1 MSSSSRPGSG
11 RRHLDPARL
20 PTVLFLDLDK
30 TVIGRANAAVER
42 FFLHRVVKEVAD
54 AGELPE
60 SARPRRPVDPVEEMA
75 SILRP
80 GFGDAMRRLRRVF
93 PTLEVFVCT
102 MGVPATV
109 TELKVPGIEGA
120 AGVRFNRPL
129 FHRGLCQ
136 SAAAEDRKLVGACF
150 RQALQAL
157 SRRPRYAG
165 LGLATDAAVADLVFR
180 ERFLMIDDTP
190 EVAFDAASNRRLL
203 VCPPYTAPG
212 PEGSAVAGI
221 AGIPAA
227 ALRSPKVA
235 EYLAGVEDRKRKKP
249 IVVTPEERSASAAD
263 AFWPSLAAAAEAAGR
278 RASVDTLLRTRQ
290 SYSSF

>member
-11 RRHLDPARL
+11 RRIDPARL

-54 AGELPE
+54 AGELPA
-60 SARPRRPVDPVEEMA
+60 SARPRRPLDAVEAMA

-80 GFGDAMRRLRRVF
+80 GFGEAIRRLRRVF

-120 AGVRFNRPL
+120 SGVRFNRPL

-165 LGLATDAAVADLVFR
+165 LGLATDAAVADRVFR

-190 EVAFDAASNRRLL
+190 EVAFDSASNRRLL
-203 VCPPYTAPG
+203 VCPPYTASG
-212 PEGSAVAGI
+212 PDGGLALTS
-221 AGIPAA
+221 GIPAA

-235 EYLAGVEDRKRKKP
+235 EYLATVEERQRKKP
-249 IVVTPEERSASAAD
+249 IVVTAEERAASATD

-278 RASVDTLLRTRQ
+278 RANVDTLLRTLPVA
-290 SYSSF
+290 